1 MRIARVLLGMLL
13 LASFLPSCCGKCLR
27 EIEYQEKL
35 LSEKQSTIYEL
46 ETKQKELE
54 AKLSEDDT
62 LMKILQKEIGTLED
76 NNKILV
82 QRIKDKLFITLPNA
96 ILFSSGSANLSDQG
110 LKTLKTICQVLEK
123 YPDRPLC
130 IEGHTDNLPI
140 ALASKEKYATNWE
153 LSIARAIQVMN
164 YMVGHFKIKQ
174 ELLSVKGHG
183 PFKPI
188 ASNATAEGRA
198 ENRRVVIVVSPKTN
212 SNFFN
217 PNNRQDQVIILDE
230 FNGE

>member
-1 MRIARVLLGMLL
+1 MRIARVLLSILL
-13 LASFLPSCCGKCLR
+13 LASFLPGCCGKYLR
-27 EIEYQEKL
+27 KIEDQEKL
-35 LSEKQSTIYEL
+35 LSVKQSTIHEL
-46 ETKQKELE
+46 ETKQKELQ
-54 AKLSEDDT
+54 AKLRKDDA
-62 LMKILQKEIGTLED
+62 LMNKLQEEIGTLED

-82 QRIKDKLFITLPNA
+82 QRIKDKLFITLQNA

-123 YPDRPLC
+123 YPDRPIC

-140 ALASKEKYATNWE
+140 ALTSKEKYATNWE

-164 YMVGHFKIKQ
+164 YMVGQFKIKQ

-188 ASNATAEGRA
+188 ASNDTAEGRA
-198 ENRRVVIVVSPKTN
+198 ENRRVVIEVSPKTT
-212 SNFFN
+212 
-217 PNNRQDQVIILDE
+217 
-230 FNGE
+230 

>member
-13 LASFLPSCCGKCLR
+13 LASFLPGCCGKYLR
-27 EIEYQEKL
+27 EIEDQEKL
-35 LSEKQSTIYEL
+35 LSVKQSTIYEL
-46 ETKQKELE
+46 ETKEKELQ
-54 AKLSEDDT
+54 AKLTQNDALTKQLQAMLREDDA
-62 LMKILQKEIGTLED
+62 LMNKLQEEIGTLED

-96 ILFSSGSANLSDQG
+96 IVFSSGSANLSDQG
-110 LKTLKTICQVLEK
+110 FKTLKTICQVLEK
-123 YPDRPLC
+123 YPDRPVC
-130 IEGHTDNLPI
+130 IEGHTDNDPI
-140 ALASKEKYATNWE
+140 ALASEEKYATNWE

-164 YMVGHFKIKQ
+164 YMVGRFKIKQ

-198 ENRRVVIVVSPKTN
+198 ENRRVVIAVSPKTN
-212 SNFFN
+212 SNSYK
-217 PNNRQDQVIILDE
+217 P
-230 FNGE
+230 

>member
-1 MRIARVLLGMLL
+1 MKIARVLLGMLL
-13 LASFLPSCCGKCLR
+13 LASFLPGCCGKYLR
-27 EIEYQEKL
+27 KIEDQKKL
-35 LSEKQSTIYEL
+35 LSVKQSTIYEL
-46 ETKQKELE
+46 ETKQK
-54 AKLSEDDT
+54 KLQARLTRNDA
-62 LMKILQKEIGTLED
+62 LMNKLQEEIGTLED

-82 QRIKDKLFITLPNA
+82 QRIKDKLFITLQNA

-110 LKTLKTICQVLEK
+110 FKTLKTICQVLEK
-123 YPDRPLC
+123 YPDRPIC
-130 IEGHTDNLPI
+130 IEGHTDNLSI
-140 ALASKEKYATNWE
+140 ALTSKEKYATNWE

-164 YMVGHFKIKQ
+164 YMVGQFKIKQ

-212 SNFFN
+212 SNFYN
-217 PNNRQDQVIILDE
+217 P
-230 FNGE
+230 